1 MGNKQP
7 VAPAAAADDNDVGG
21 DDNGGGD
28 VVMDDA
34 ALRAL
39 FGDDFQVDYVDNALH
54 PVRTDSVDVLVL
66 LGKPTGAT

>member
-7 VAPAAAADDNDVGG
+7 VAPAAAVADDGG
-21 DDNGGGD
+21 EDNGGGD

-66 LGKPTGAT
+66 LGKPTDAT